1 MIGLLWFILGNMW
14 MFDSNSPGCPQHD
27 VRVLAFSMIIINCTV
42 PEHCR
47 RRLPP
52 ALPCARFT
60 RLLTLRPRLQTSDS
74 TIFLPCLL
82 VMLLVP
88 VSIFCLPSFMRLL
101 ARFDITLEPTDE
113 TASTRMSDGAIEELG
128 TTKYAEEDV
137 VDTVC
142 TICLSDFE
150 VQEELRVLPCG
161 HAFHCDC
168 VDQWLTLHGNCPN
181 CRKDLQV

>member
-1 MIGLLWFILGNMW
+1 
-14 MFDSNSPGCPQHD
+14 
-27 VRVLAFSMIIINCTV
+27 
-42 PEHCR
+42 
-47 RRLPP
+47 
-52 ALPCARFT
+52 
-60 RLLTLRPRLQTSDS
+60 
-74 TIFLPCLL
+74 
-82 VMLLVP
+82 
-88 VSIFCLPSFMRLL
+88 MRLL

-128 TTKYAEEDV
+128 TTKYVEEDV

-150 VQEELRVLPCG
+150 AQEELRVLPCG